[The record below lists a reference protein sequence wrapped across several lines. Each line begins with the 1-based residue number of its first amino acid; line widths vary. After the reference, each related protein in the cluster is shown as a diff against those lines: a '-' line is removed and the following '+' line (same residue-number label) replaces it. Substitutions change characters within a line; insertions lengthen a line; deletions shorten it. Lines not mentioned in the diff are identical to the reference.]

1 MEPDLNN
8 KSTYGCK
15 TIRNRNNLAL
25 SSRNFLFT
33 KKELDQV
40 EKISNKFLKLR
51 LKIKKIKEINKFL
64 QKSKKEIENFF
75 DIKIEY
81 LENRSIKNLS
91 KSNKFKDSRIFLA
104 YYFKD
109 IRLIDNF

>member
-1 MEPDLNN
+1 
-8 KSTYGCK
+8 
-15 TIRNRNNLAL
+15 
-25 SSRNFLFT
+25 
-33 KKELDQV
+33 
-40 EKISNKFLKLR
+40 
-51 LKIKKIKEINKFL
+51 L

-91 KSNKFKDSRIFLA
+91 KSNKYKGSRIFLA
-104 YYFKD
+104 YHFKD